1 MSRSYLPSY
10 PSYGYQDPSYP
21 SSSLQHG
28 SSPMQGVEMQYSPA
42 YVQDMSRQQAAVQSQ
57 QPQQYTQY
65 GPGPILPS
73 VHQQGMYEA
82 MPQYQ
87 QRQSAAIE
95 VMSSQMG
102 AMPQYLPTPS
112 SQYGASQPE
121 QQTYPSAV
129 QPGTLQSQYG
139 SQPIDYGM
147 VEHSPVPQ
155 PPQASAAEQEAL
167 EEGFRE
173 YEQQLRATFEA
184 IVAGRMAEAADKILV
199 LSRWLTNSVMPLGKL
214 DKRPE

>member
-1 MSRSYLPSY
+1 MDGDDRRRSQYGPPYPPPGSTRPPHGQAMGPPTTDRFSQPSTPVRSDPTRHSMSRSYLPSY
-10 PSYGYQDPSYP
+10 QGYGYQDPSYP

-42 YVQDMSRQQAAVQSQ
+42 YVQDISRQQAVVQSQ
-57 QPQQYTQY
+57 QPQQYAQY

-121 QQTYPSAV
+121 QQTYPLCSTAR
-129 QPGTLQSQYG
+129 
-139 SQPIDYGM
+139 DA
-147 VEHSPVPQ
+147 PVPV
-155 PPQASAAEQEAL
+155 
-167 EEGFRE
+167 R
-173 YEQQLRATFEA
+173 
-184 IVAGRMAEAADKILV
+184 
-199 LSRWLTNSVMPLGKL
+199 LSTR
-214 DKRPE
+214 

>member
-1 MSRSYLPSY
+1 
-10 PSYGYQDPSYP
+10 
-21 SSSLQHG
+21 
-28 SSPMQGVEMQYSPA
+28 MQGVEMQYSPA
-42 YVQDMSRQQAAVQSQ
+42 YVQDMSRQQAAVQNQ

-65 GPGPILPS
+65 GSGSILPS

-82 MPQYQ
+82 IPQYQ

-121 QQTYPSAV
+121 QQAYPSAV

-139 SQPIDYGM
+139 SQPVEYGM
-147 VEHSPVPQ
+147 IEQTSVPQ

-167 EEGFRE
+167 EEGFRD

-184 IVAGRMAEAADKILV
+184 IVAGRVTTAADKILV
-199 LSRWLTNSVMPLGKL
+199 LSRWLTNSVMPLGKSNR
-214 DKRPE
+214 RPRGY